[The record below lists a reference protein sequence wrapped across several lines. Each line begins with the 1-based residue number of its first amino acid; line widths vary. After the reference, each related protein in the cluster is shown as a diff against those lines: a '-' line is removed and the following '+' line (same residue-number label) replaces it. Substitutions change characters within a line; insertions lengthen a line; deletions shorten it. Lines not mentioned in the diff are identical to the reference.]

1 MRGSEERDVMF
12 GRLFGYLALI
22 RSGRLRNDSANSLLS
37 LDRLIGLHKRK
48 AWIREVVSEGI
59 LFLLEEM
66 PTAAATIQSA
76 AKKLSEILTSE
87 GGGSADIAEIS
98 AHEIVL
104 VSGLQSFCL
113 LKKDLPA
120 ASASALRAITA
131 RYTSHPALLLS
142 PACLPTLAPT
152 LLAAC
157 GGFPKVH
164 RVWYSLLLQIFGS
177 SEFRCLPTER

>member
-66 PTAAATIQSA
+66 PSDVATMQSVS
-76 AKKLSEILTSE
+76 KKLSEILFNE
-87 GGGSADIAEIS
+87 GSDYVDIAEIS

-113 LKKDLPA
+113 LRKDLPA
-120 ASASALRAITA
+120 GSANALRGLTA
-131 RYTSHPALLLS
+131 KYTAPPSLLLS
-142 PACLPTLAPT
+142 PTNLPVLAPT

-164 RVWYSLLLQIFGS
+164 RVWYSLLMQIFGS